1 MNNLPEPQMFSSLYP
16 SLKLNVTEP
25 LSVSMITVP
34 ILVISMVEFSKGGR
48 RVKITIYNQE
58 IELILVCTF
67 LTTFLMGLVA

>member
-1 MNNLPEPQMFSSLYP
+1 MAISQNNMNNLPEPQMFSSLCP

-48 RVKITIYNQE
+48 RVKVITASQE
-58 IELILVCTF
+58 IELIL
-67 LTTFLMGLVA
+67 